1 MATRYYAPPA
11 LSLRFVA
18 VWKRHFLVWKK
29 LAIPSILGNLADPL
43 IVLFGLGYGLGAAL
57 GEVNGSSYFGFL
69 AGGFMASTTMYAAT
83 FESLFSAY
91 SRMHVQ
97 KTWEAI
103 VNAPM
108 TLEDVLTGEWAWA
121 ATKALAAGIC
131 ILAIVAATG
140 NAHFPLALAT
150 IPLAM
155 LIGLSFAALGLCVNA
170 VASGYDFFSYYMTL
184 LLTPMMMLSGVFF
197 PIERL
202 PDAVQAVSR
211 ALPLYHG
218 VELTRPLLAGAV
230 PANALLHVAVLA
242 AYAAAGF
249 YVATVLTRRR
259 LLK

>member
-1 MATRYYAPPA
+1 MSRHTA
-11 LSLRFVA
+11 LPSFSLRAFA
-18 VWKRHFLVWKK
+18 VWRRHFLVWRK
-29 LAIPSILGNLADPL
+29 LAVPSILGNLADPL

-57 GEVNGSSYFGFL
+57 GEVNGRSYFGFL

-108 TLEDVLTGEWAWA
+108 TLEDVLAGEWFWA

-131 ILAIVAATG
+131 ILVIVAATG
-140 NAHFPLALAT
+140 NASLPLALAS
-150 IPLAM
+150 IPVAVLVGLA
-155 LIGLSFAALGLCVNA
+155 FAALGLSVNA

-197 PIERL
+197 PLERL
-202 PDAVQAVSR
+202 PGTVQSVAR

-218 VELTRPLLAGAV
+218 VELTRPLLAGSW
-230 PANALLHVAVLA
+230 PAQAFTHMAVLV
-242 AYAAAGF
+242 AYALAGF
-249 YVATVLTRRR
+249 YLATVLTRRR